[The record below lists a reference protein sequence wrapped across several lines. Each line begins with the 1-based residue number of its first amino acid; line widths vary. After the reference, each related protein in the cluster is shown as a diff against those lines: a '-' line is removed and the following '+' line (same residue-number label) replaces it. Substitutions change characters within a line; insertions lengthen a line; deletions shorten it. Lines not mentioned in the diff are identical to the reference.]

1 MQPPQRAARFGFMDR
16 LRLRSSFHRLRKRSR
31 SRLSSPINTFQTG
44 PHPEPHLG
52 RGCAHEKYG
61 IAAARMKRML
71 GGNPLRGRC
80 QTYRHYDGSSLQ
92 PADSVIVTEPMVFYG
107 PTYWRRL
114 FPAGILLFIAPT
126 YGTWGK
132 SALSRP
138 VCAGWA
144 WADGGHP
151 LRGPHV
157 SRVYSVVKKQSDR
170 AEAKAG
176 SLVHG
181 PAPFTEL
188 VPSTP

>member
-1 MQPPQRAARFGFMDR
+1 MRVVAGVGDVLLVSPM
-16 LRLRSSFHRLRKRSR
+16 SSAIIFL
-31 SRLSSPINTFQTG
+31 
-44 PHPEPHLG
+44 
-52 RGCAHEKYG
+52 A
-61 IAAARMKRML
+61 
-71 GGNPLRGRC
+71 GNPLRGRC